1 MSGQKITLNS
11 MHPVLKKWLNWAGGG
26 AGLAGVVFIL
36 VRLHQYSGQLDF
48 GRFGVSSWLIV
59 GTLAFIYGSANYLLS
74 IAWWYILGFLRVEVS
89 RNWAVKIYGIS
100 QLAKYVPGNI
110 FQFAGRQA
118 LGLAADVPGW
128 VLAKSVF
135 WELALISVAGAIF
148 ACLTVPG
155 VLPGLSVNIAGFVF
169 LAIVFLTGLF
179 IRRFWGASAVKAF
192 VSHVL
197 FLTVSGLVFVGTLV
211 VVADKGHIT
220 VQLAILY
227 GGAYIVAWLAGLLT
241 PGAPAGVGVRE
252 IVLLF
257 LLGTVVGRADLLL
270 AIVLNRVITVSGD
283 GGFFVWASMKA
294 RKKAA

>member
-1 MSGQKITLNS
+1 MN
-11 MHPVLKKWLNWAGGG
+11 PVLKRWLHWVGGG
-26 AGLAGVVFIL
+26 LGVAGIVFIAI
-36 VRLHQYSGQLDF
+36 RLHQYSGELDF
-48 GRFGVSSWLIV
+48 KKFGVSSWLALIGLIV
-59 GTLAFIYGSANYLLS
+59 VYACANYLLS

-211 VVADKGHIT
+211 VVADNGQTT
-220 VQLAILY
+220 VQLAMLY
-227 GGAYIVAWLAGLLT
+227 GGAYTVAWVGGLLT

-252 IVLLF
+252 VVLLF
-257 LLGTVVGRADLLL
+257 LLGTVVGKADLLL

-283 GGFFVWASMKA
+283 GGFFVWASLKA
-294 RKKAA
+294 RER